1 MLITKGWAFSKESK
15 LNGGGN
21 YDVAV
26 DCGCNC
32 KCCFGQMK
40 TDLWE
45 VSKDCGCD
53 CGCCNM
59 NHYKTKTQAP
69 QYWIDKAGAEKAAKE
84 LLTRNMKL
92 TGEKLTEYMNFHFYE
107 LWDHYDVLK
116 SNMVEIERMAIF
128 YKTLLKDFKLNIQ

>member
-1 MLITKGWAFSKESK
+1 MFITPKAGADASTIDPPERYSQDSDDTLMNMLITKGWAFSKESK

-59 NHYKTKTQAP
+59 NHYKTKT
-69 QYWIDKAGAEKAAKE
+69 
-84 LLTRNMKL
+84 
-92 TGEKLTEYMNFHFYE
+92 
-107 LWDHYDVLK
+107 
-116 SNMVEIERMAIF
+116 
-128 YKTLLKDFKLNIQ
+128 